1 MYVRIA
7 QKTDLHASGQ
17 LRQRGQ
23 LQGGREIEWLFIL
36 AALLDELADSAMV
49 TDGNGMEGCPSPL
62 RAVQIGG
69 EDLTMFDGTNPT
81 DGSEFLLDPD
91 LTPDDA

>member
-1 MYVRIA
+1 
-7 QKTDLHASGQ
+7 
-17 LRQRGQ
+17 
-23 LQGGREIEWLFIL
+23 
-36 AALLDELADSAMV
+36 MV

-69 EDLTMFDGTNPT
+69 EDLTMFDGTNTT